1 MAPLSRL
8 KDSVDALHEQLSDS
22 DHLGQSERESLE
34 SLLSEV
40 ARLLDRDDDDH
51 AEPPDHEGLAEQLRE
66 ATEDFEEAHPVL
78 THAVGRV
85 VAALSNLGI

>member
-8 KDSVDALHEQLSDS
+8 KESVDSLHEQLARAGE
-22 DHLGQSERESLE
+22 LGDAERASLE

-40 ARLLDRDDDDH
+40 ARLLDRDDEAHDD
-51 AEPPDHEGLAEQLRE
+51 APDHEGLAEQLRE
-66 ATEDFEEAHPVL
+66 ATADFEEAHPTL

-85 VAALSNLGI
+85 VDALSRLGI